1 VLREQREHAARL
13 DQVPSDGLGIKQL
26 TLIKRTT
33 LHTHIVPPLKTDERD
48 DTRCSAVS

>member
-1 VLREQREHAARL
+1 MT
-13 DQVPSDGLGIKQL
+13 SDGLGIKKL

-33 LHTHIVPPLKTDERD
+33 LHEHIVPNPTIKVRD